1 MGPETKTTACMPV
14 QMSLKMI
21 VPQWH
26 SSPTKGFKMLVQV
39 QNIKSKSDLQSSINK
54 LNIAKSKL
62 YEGVSSKTIDSVLSD
77 IKKISNKQVT
87 IIVIERNWF
96 LPAIYM

>member
-14 QMSLKMI
+14 QISLKMI

-39 QNIKSKSDLQSSINK
+39 QNIKTKSDLQSSITK
-54 LNIAKSKL
+54 LNVSKSKI
-62 YEGVSSKTIDSVLSD
+62 YEGINSKSLDAVIAD
-77 IKKISNKQVT
+77 IKNSSGRQMT
-87 IIVIERNWF
+87 IIVIEGN
-96 LPAIYM
+96 